1 MLILD
6 DAIAERKTMSR
17 MTCLRSGALG
27 LGLAVLAYG
36 AATAATGDIH
46 RVTNADVVNL
56 RAGPS
61 NEANVRGNVER
72 GDEVIELTRDG
83 SWIGVRVLR
92 TGEEGWVFG
101 DLVEPVART
110 TLGIEGERAEEIVED
125 VGFLRLSESFNR
137 LIRDINANLGYPVV
151 QEVAQ
156 PESDLLRVVP
166 SHEWLINGSREAHLM
181 AAAAIYQMWKNHQDG
196 APVRL
201 QMADEQG
208 RDYITIVD
216 GNNGPDL
223 SIARPER
230 G

>member
-1 MLILD
+1 
-6 DAIAERKTMSR
+6 MSR
-17 MTCLRSGALG
+17 MTCLRIGMLG
-27 LGLAVLAYG
+27 LGLAVLGPG
-36 AATAATGDIH
+36 AAAAATGDIH

-61 NEANVRGNVER
+61 NEANVRGTVQR

-83 SWIGVRVLR
+83 NWLGVRVLR

-101 DLVEPVART
+101 DLAEPVMRT
-110 TLGIEGERAEEIVED
+110 TLGIEGERAPVVED

-137 LIRDINANLGYPVV
+137 LMRGINANLGYPVV

-156 PESDLLRVVP
+156 PETDLLRVTP
-166 SHEWLINGSREAHLM
+166 SQDWLINGSREAHLM
-181 AAAAIYQMWKNHQDG
+181 SAAAMYQMWKNHHNG

-201 QMADEQG
+201 QMADDQG

-216 GNNGPDL
+216 GDNGPSL
-223 SIARPER
+223 SIAGPQ